1 MQATTLGHN
10 RTGATL
16 VPAAL
21 QAMNE
26 AAEELTPFD
35 IVDTHELD
43 DEHVKFIS
51 EADSIGS
58 VPLPDTVKG
67 VVKTGLSMLKGGEP
81 TVLMDKLGE
90 RLAFERTGTRLYD
103 ALIAKYKATL
113 ESGDASPDLEPMA
126 TAEDPALEAP
136 ADALLRIRSEELAH
150 FKLLTQAI
158 THLGGDPT
166 AQTPC
171 ADVAAVASMG
181 IVQVLNDPRTTL
193 AQCLNA
199 MLTAELTDNAG
210 WELLMRLADDAGET
224 ELASQFAVAL
234 AEESRHAE
242 IIKTWLTR
250 LVSSPASSPLAV

>member
-43 DEHVKFIS
+43 DKHVKFIS

-113 ESGDASPDLEPMA
+113 ESGDASP
-126 TAEDPALEAP
+126 
-136 ADALLRIRSEELAH
+136 
-150 FKLLTQAI
+150 
-158 THLGGDPT
+158 
-166 AQTPC
+166 
-171 ADVAAVASMG
+171 
-181 IVQVLNDPRTTL
+181 
-193 AQCLNA
+193 
-199 MLTAELTDNAG
+199 
-210 WELLMRLADDAGET
+210 
-224 ELASQFAVAL
+224 
-234 AEESRHAE
+234 
-242 IIKTWLTR
+242 
-250 LVSSPASSPLAV
+250 